1 MSDFSMFAGDVKL
14 ITVTVLD
21 DAGDVAD
28 ITGASIQ
35 WKAARSVDDEPV
47 IAKSTAV
54 SPGGIAITDGPAGEF
69 VVTLTGPDT
78 EDLSG
83 LYYHEAEMV
92 LSAAASTVLT
102 GQFVVTKT
110 LIRLD

>member
-1 MSDFSMFAGDVKL
+1 MSDFSMFAGDAKL
-14 ITVTVLD
+14 VTVSVVD
-21 DAGDVAD
+21 DAGDVVN

-35 WKAARSVDDEPV
+35 WKAAPSVDDEPV
-47 IAKSTAV
+47 IEKSTAV
-54 SPGGIAITDGPAGEF
+54 SPGGIEITNGPAGEF
-69 VVTLTGPDT
+69 VVTLNGNDT

-110 LIRLD
+110 LIRPD